1 MSTIPALILSIGLP
15 LVIIVVM
22 AILMAR
28 AKQPGVLTALLYIL
42 TLINCAVI
50 YLAVLPKEGKS
61 VWAAL
66 RQGGPL
72 VAVLIGLMIVLF
84 TYIIERYMT
93 LRIARG
99 TEPHQTFIAKFRQ
112 AVLKRDFDGAMRIC
126 DQQNGVTANILKSGL
141 ETYVAQSKE
150 KASRERKFAALD
162 KAITDATGRETPLLE
177 RNMIVLTTIASIGTM
192 VGLLGTT
199 IGMIRAFQAMGN
211 TGAVDAT
218 KLAIGISEALFN
230 TAFGLINAILGIV
243 AHNYYVNKVDQFN
256 YEIDSS
262 ALDMKESLTE
272 IEMNAGCADAS
283 A

>member
-1 MSTIPALILSIGLP
+1 VTNSVLGLIISVGGPII
-15 LVIIVVM
+15 IIVVM
-22 AILMAR
+22 AILMAG
-28 AKQPGVLTALLYIL
+28 AKKAGVVSTLLYVLTLV
-42 TLINCAVI
+42 NCGVI
-50 YLAVLPKEGKS
+50 YLVVLPKEGKS

-72 VAVLIGLMIVLF
+72 VALLIGLLILLF
-84 TYIIERYMT
+84 TYVVERFLT
-93 LRIARG
+93 LRRAQG
-99 TEPHQTFIAKFRQ
+99 AEAHQSFIEKFRK
-112 AVLKRDFDGAMRIC
+112 AVLARDFSGAKKIC
-126 DQQNGVTANILKSGL
+126 DDQSGVVANILKSGI
-141 ETYVAQSKE
+141 ETYVIQTQENAARE
-150 KASRERKFAALD
+150 KKFAALD
-162 KAITDATGRETPLLE
+162 KAVTDATGRETPLLE
-177 RNMIVLTTIASIGTM
+177 RNLIVLTTIASIGTM

-243 AHNYYVNKVDQFN
+243 AHNFYVNKVDQFN

-272 IEMNAGCADAS
+272 IEQ
-283 A
+283 

>member
-1 MSTIPALILSIGLP
+1 MSATLIVALIAS
-15 LVIIVVM
+15 VAIIVVM
-22 AILMAR
+22 AILMAYVKK
-28 AKQPGVLTALLYIL
+28 AGLVTALLYIL
-42 TLINCAVI
+42 TFVNCGVI
-50 YLAVLPKEGKS
+50 YFLALPKEMQKGNEILF
-61 VWAAL
+61 AL

-72 VAVLIGLMIVLF
+72 VALLIGLMILLF
-84 TYIIERYMT
+84 TYIVERFLT
-93 LRIARG
+93 LRRARG
-99 TEPHQTFIAKFRQ
+99 TAPHQTFIEKFRK
-112 AVLKRDFDGAMRIC
+112 AVMARDFQGAIKIC
-126 DQQNGVTANILKSGL
+126 DTQSGVTASILKSAM
-141 ETYVAQSKE
+141 EIYIHQTNQSVPRE
-150 KASRERKFAALD
+150 KKYAALD

-243 AHNYYVNKVDQFN
+243 AHNFYVNQVDQFN

-272 IEMNAGCADAS
+272 VEAG
-283 A
+283 

>member
-1 MSTIPALILSIGLP
+1 MTNSVLGLIISVGGPII
-15 LVIIVVM
+15 IIVVM
-22 AILMAR
+22 AILMAG
-28 AKQPGVLTALLYIL
+28 AKKAGVVSTLLYVLTLV
-42 TLINCAVI
+42 NCGVI
-50 YLAVLPKEGKS
+50 YLVVLPKEGKS

-72 VAVLIGLMIVLF
+72 VALLIGLLILLF
-84 TYIIERYMT
+84 TYVVERFLT
-93 LRIARG
+93 LRRAQG
-99 TEPHQTFIAKFRQ
+99 AEAHQSFIEKFRK
-112 AVLKRDFDGAMRIC
+112 AVLARDFSGAKKIC
-126 DQQNGVTANILKSGL
+126 DDQSGVVANILKSGI
-141 ETYVAQSKE
+141 ETYVIQTQENAARE
-150 KASRERKFAALD
+150 KKFAALD
-162 KAITDATGRETPLLE
+162 KAVTDATGRETPLLE
-177 RNMIVLTTIASIGTM
+177 RNLIVLTTIASIGTM

-243 AHNYYVNKVDQFN
+243 AHNFYVNKVDQFN

-272 IEMNAGCADAS
+272 IEQ
-283 A
+283 

>member
-1 MSTIPALILSIGLP
+1 MSTVPSIILSFGLP

-42 TLINCAVI
+42 TLVNCAVI
-50 YLAVLPKEGKS
+50 YFAVLPKEGKS
-61 VWAAL
+61 IWAAM

-72 VAVLIGLMIVLF
+72 VSILIGLLILLF
-84 TYIIERYMT
+84 TYIIERFLT

-99 TEPHQTFIAKFRQ
+99 AEPHQTFIEKFRK
-112 AVLKRDFDGAMRIC
+112 AVMAKDLQGALKIC
-126 DQQNGVTANILKSGL
+126 DAQNGVTANILRSAL
-141 ETYVAQSKE
+141 DVYIHQTQD
-150 KASRERKFAALD
+150 KAPRDRKFAALD

-199 IGMIRAFQAMGN
+199 VGMIRAFQAMGN

-218 KLAIGISEALFN
+218 KLAVGISEALFN
-230 TAFGLINAILGIV
+230 TAFGLLNAILGIV
-243 AHNYYVNKVDQFN
+243 AHNFYVNRVDQFN

-272 IEMNAGCADAS
+272 IDPTMVC
-283 A
+283 

>member
-1 MSTIPALILSIGLP
+1 MNATLIGALIASV
-15 LVIIVVM
+15 VIIIVM
-22 AILMAR
+22 SILMAYVKK
-28 AKQPGVLTALLYIL
+28 AGLVTALLYIL
-42 TLINCAVI
+42 TLANCAVI
-50 YLAVLPKEGKS
+50 YFFALPTEMHEGNEILF
-61 VWAAL
+61 AM

-72 VAVLIGLMIVLF
+72 VAVLIGLLILVI
-84 TYIIERYMT
+84 TYSVERYLTLRRARGAGAHQVFIER
-93 LRIARG
+93 
-99 TEPHQTFIAKFRQ
+99 FRK
-112 AVLKRDFDGAMRIC
+112 AIMARDFEGALKLC
-126 DQQNGVTANILKSGL
+126 DEQGGVTASILKSAL
-141 ETYVAQSKE
+141 EVYVEQTKQGVPRE
-150 KASRERKFAALD
+150 KKFAALE

-230 TAFGLINAILGIV
+230 TAFGLLNAILGIV
-243 AHNYYVNKVDQFN
+243 AHNYYANKVDQFN

-272 IEMNAGCADAS
+272 VETAG
-283 A
+283 

>member
-1 MSTIPALILSIGLP
+1 MNPVLQLILSIGLP
-15 LVIIVVM
+15 IIIIVVM

-28 AKQPGVLTALLYIL
+28 AKKPGVLTVLLYIL
-42 TLINCAVI
+42 TLINCAII
-50 YLAVLPKEGKS
+50 YLVVLPKEGKS
-61 VWAAL
+61 VWAAMY
-66 RQGGPL
+66 QGGPL
-72 VAVLIGLMIVLF
+72 VALLIGLLILLF
-84 TYIIERYMT
+84 TYVLERGMT
-93 LRIARG
+93 LRMARG
-99 TEPHQTFIAKFRQ
+99 NEPHQTFIEKFRK
-112 AVLKRDFDGAMRIC
+112 AVRSRDLAGAIKIC
-126 DQQNGVTANILKSGL
+126 ESQNGVTANILKSAL
-141 ETYVAQSKE
+141 ETYLAQTKE
-150 KASRERKFAALD
+150 NAPRERKFAALD
-162 KAITDATGRETPLLE
+162 KAVTDATGRETPLLE

-272 IEMNAGCADAS
+272 LEAG
-283 A
+283 

>member
-1 MSTIPALILSIGLP
+1 MGPVPSLIISVGLP
-15 LVIIVVM
+15 IAIIVVM
-22 AILMAR
+22 AILMAY
-28 AKQPGVLTALLYIL
+28 AKKAGALTALLYVL

-50 YLAVLPKEGKS
+50 YLVVLPKEGKS

-72 VAVLIGLMIVLF
+72 VSILIGLLILLF
-84 TYIIERYMT
+84 TYVVERFLT
-93 LRIARG
+93 LRLARG
-99 TEPHQTFIAKFRQ
+99 SKPHQGFMAIFRK
-112 AVLKRDFDGAMRIC
+112 AVLAKDFQGAIKVC
-126 DQQNGVTANILKSGL
+126 DQQNGVAANILKSAM
-141 ETYVAQSKE
+141 EVFVQQSNQGVTKD
-150 KASRERKFAALD
+150 KKFAALD
-162 KAITDATGRETPLLE
+162 RAITDATGRETPLLE

-243 AHNYYVNKVDQFN
+243 AHNYYVNQVDQFN
-256 YEIDSS
+256 YDIDSS
-262 ALDMKESLTE
+262 ALDMKEALTE
-272 IEMNAGCADAS
+272 IEAG
-283 A
+283 